1 MMVILGPTSQK
12 EAQCNISTLQPI
24 KKGKNHKKVSLDINK
39 ARGEYEKKEH
49 EHTKK

>member
-24 KKGKNHKKVSLDINK
+24 KKGKTKKKSLDINK
-39 ARGEYEKKEH
+39 GRGEYEKKEY